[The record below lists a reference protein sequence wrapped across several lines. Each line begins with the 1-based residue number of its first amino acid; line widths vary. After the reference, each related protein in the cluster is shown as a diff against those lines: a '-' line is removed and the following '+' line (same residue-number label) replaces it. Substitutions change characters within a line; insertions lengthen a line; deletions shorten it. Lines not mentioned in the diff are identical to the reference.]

1 MKPGNLKTIN
11 QSFEIQ
17 ADQFES
23 KALQFTKQEYLDHT
37 VESVRPC
44 GEEAMLEV
52 AAGTCVC
59 GRSFAPYVRT
69 VVCLDATNAMLEVGR
84 REAEISGLKNM
95 VFVRGYV
102 EELPFLGES
111 FDIVFSRLA
120 FHHFTDPEKCFSE
133 MARCLRTGGRLVM
146 IDMEAARE
154 DLRLS
159 QDTIETLR
167 DPSHVRNLSRSEM
180 LSLFSGHGLRVEK
193 CETKKIRQELASWMA
208 LTKTP
213 ETTQEDILRKM
224 EEDLSGGEK
233 TGFYPYVMDGKICFD
248 QRWVLTI
255 GIKP

>member
-1 MKPGNLKTIN
+1 MKPENLKAIN

-23 KALQFTKQEYLDHT
+23 ETLQFTKQEYLDYT
-37 VESVRPC
+37 VESVIPC
-44 GEEAMLEV
+44 GEE
-52 AAGTCVC
+52 T
-59 GRSFAPYVRT
+59 
-69 VVCLDATNAMLEVGR
+69 MLEVGR
-84 REAEISGLKNM
+84 REAESGGLKNM
-95 VFVRGYV
+95 VFVRGYA

-120 FHHFTDPEKCFSE
+120 FHHFTDTEKCFSE

-159 QDTIETLR
+159 QDAIETLR

-180 LSLFSGHGLRVEK
+180 LSLFSGRGLRVEK
-193 CETKKIRQELASWMA
+193 CEITKIRQELTSWMA

-213 ETTQEDILRKM
+213 ETTRQDIHRKM
-224 EEDLSGGEK
+224 EEDISGGEK

-255 GIKP
+255 GIKL

>member
-1 MKPGNLKTIN
+1 MKPENLKAIN

-23 KALQFTKQEYLDHT
+23 RALQFTKQEYLDYT
-37 VESVRPC
+37 VHSVKPR

-59 GRSFAPYVRT
+59 GRSFAPYLRS
-69 VVCLDATNAMLEVGR
+69 VVCLDATDAMLEVGR
-84 REAEISGLKNM
+84 HEAESSDLKNM
-95 VFVRGYV
+95 VFVRGYA
-102 EELPFLGES
+102 EELPFLDES

-120 FHHFTDPEKCFSE
+120 FHHFTDSEKCFSE
-133 MARCLRTGGRLVM
+133 MVCCLRIGGRLVM
-146 IDMEAARE
+146 IEMEAARE
-154 DLRLS
+154 ELRPS

-167 DPSHVRNLSRSEM
+167 DPSHVRNLSRVEM
-180 LSLFSGHGLRVEK
+180 ILLFSTHGLRVEK
-193 CETKKIRQELASWMA
+193 CETTKIRQDLTSWMT

-213 ETTQEDILRKM
+213 KTTQEDIVRKM

-248 QRWVLTI
+248 QRWILTI
-255 GIKP
+255 GIRL

>member
-1 MKPGNLKTIN
+1 MKPENLKAIN

-17 ADQFES
+17 AGQFES
-23 KALQFTKQEYLDHT
+23 ETLQFTKQEYLDYT
-37 VESVRPC
+37 VNSVKPC

-69 VVCLDATNAMLEVGR
+69 VVCLDATDAMLEVGR
-84 REAEISGLKNM
+84 REAENSGLKNM
-95 VFVRGYV
+95 VFVRGYA
-102 EELPFLGES
+102 EELPFPDES

-133 MARCLRTGGRLVM
+133 MVRCLRTGGRLVM

-154 DLRLS
+154 DLRPS

-180 LSLFSGHGLRVEK
+180 LSLFSGHRLRVEK
-193 CETKKIRQELASWMA
+193 CETTKIRQELTSWMA

-213 ETTQEDILRKM
+213 ETTRQDILRKM
-224 EEDLSGGEK
+224 EEDSGGGEK
-233 TGFYPYVMDGKICFD
+233 TGFYPYVMDGKVCFD